1 MGNQWAIICLLAAV
15 LALLSGLLVLTWRL
29 TDSKREVQIGMFWIV
44 LGLAFLV
51 LAGLSWISTTL
62 FLIGVVCAIVVVLVA
77 VRKLL
82 LE

>member
-29 TDSKREVQIGMFWIV
+29 TDSETEVQIGRFWIV

-51 LAGLSWISTTL
+51 LAGLSWISTIF

-77 VRKLL
+77 AWKLL
-82 LE
+82 LK